1 MGKLP
6 GTEFPPESR
15 MRRIALVSLLL
26 IAGAGLVACD
36 GGKAEGGG
44 PGGVAAGGPPGGMQ
58 LPVETV
64 TLAPRPLTGGVSTV
78 GSLRADEQVVVRP
91 EVAGRIARIHFT
103 EGGTVRAGQ
112 PLFSLDA
119 SLARAALNEA
129 AANLENSRRAAA
141 RAGQLVGERLI
152 ARADYD
158 RARAALGVDQARVA
172 SARAA
177 LSKMTLTAP
186 FSGQVG
192 LREVSVG
199 EVVNAGQALVTLVR
213 LDPIEVDFSVPETQ
227 LSKLQRGQRI
237 RVEVDAYPGDAF
249 GGEVVAIDPVVDP
262 NSRSTKLRARIA
274 NPDGRLRPGQFARL
288 QLEVGGSG
296 GEALLVPEQALMQD
310 GQTRFVYTVVDGKA
324 RRTEVQTGTRTPGFV
339 QVTSGLK
346 AGDVVITAGQAKPM
360 MHEGMAV
367 DVLPESGLPP
377 QGADTPAAGKSAA
390 GTKEPA
396 K

>member
-1 MGKLP
+1 
-6 GTEFPPESR
+6 

-44 PGGVAAGGPPGGMQ
+44 PGGAAAGGPPGGMQ

-360 MHEGMAV
+360 MRDGVPVVSVPA
-367 DVLPESGLPP
+367 
-377 QGADTPAAGKSAA
+377 QGAQAAKPPAPAAK
-390 GTKEPA
+390 
-396 K
+396 